1 MRGLIFGAH
10 PAGAPVTSNVR
21 ARAMHGRHSAIIAI
35 SLLVCACGSNKQTIA
50 LSADAGNFNVR
61 TLGPTTST
69 AALSVSMRL
78 TAFNGGE
85 PA

>member
-1 MRGLIFGAH
+1 
-10 PAGAPVTSNVR
+10 
-21 ARAMHGRHSAIIAI
+21 MHGRHSAIIAI

-85 PA
+85 PAWPPAAYTVSIRAKTEATAFNS